1 MSICEN
7 LNNTLQIYDLK
18 KNNTMKKIYVNWKE
32 LEYICTYL
40 PINTAN
46 AMLFSI
52 ISSKLSTNIFL
63 ALHISGACKRKERKL
78 KTLGEN
84 LTIIK
89 VTPYLWNYG
98 FKVKKT

>member
-1 MSICEN
+1 
-7 LNNTLQIYDLK
+7 
-18 KNNTMKKIYVNWKE
+18 MKRFRIHLHV
-32 LEYICTYL
+32 YL

-63 ALHISGACKRKERKL
+63 ALHISGACKRRERKL

-84 LTIIK
+84 LTTIK
-89 VTPYLWNYG
+89 VTEDKIYNHIHVY
-98 FKVKKT
+98 

>member
-1 MSICEN
+1 MKTWII
-7 LNNTLQIYDLK
+7 LYRFMILK
-18 KNNTMKKIYVNWKE
+18 KTILWKKIYDNWKE

-63 ALHISGACKRKERKL
+63 ALHISGACKRRERKL

-84 LTIIK
+84 QTTIK
-89 VTPYLWNYG
+89 VTEDKIYTY
-98 FKVKKT
+98 TCIIRY